1 MEKLHLQ
8 PSEIDNMPY
17 YELEYTIEYYQ
28 EILEER
34 NKEEEKQQRAQED
47 KYNVGQY
54 NRNVNNISRNMS
66 NFKPLTSSGG
76 KFKMPSMP
84 KF

>member
-1 MEKLHLQ
+1 MQ
-8 PSEIDNMPY
+8 VSEIDNLPY

-34 NKEEEKQQRAQED
+34 NKEEEKQNKDLEG
-47 KYNVGQY
+47 KYNINQYKNVG
-54 NRNVNNISRNMS
+54 NMS
-66 NFKPLTSSGG
+66 

-84 KF
+84 NVKMPSIPKL